1 MRSKINRRRIP
12 GAGWWVRNMMQQ
24 ETVGHVHRCR
34 ECGGL
39 IRLGDV
45 CRVCHV
51 ELRKVSGNARE
62 RIPTMEAI

>member
-51 ELRKVSGNARE
+51 ELKIAK
-62 RIPTMEAI
+62 